1 MCYELHALKKRLKD
15 LQLKADQQSKK
26 TENRKKEVNNLRKEI
41 SRLKTMNSNIAIGV
55 PMNKIDLKQRK
66 MSDETNSL
74 SLSDTRSS
82 SGSLR

>member
-15 LQLKADQQSKK
+15 LKMKADEQTKK

-55 PMNKIDLKQRK
+55 PMNKIDLRQRK
-66 MSDETNSL
+66 LSDEADSL
-74 SLSDTRSS
+74 SLSRSS
-82 SGSLR
+82 SSSIR

>member
-1 MCYELHALKKRLKD
+1 M
-15 LQLKADQQSKK
+15 QLKADQQSKK

-74 SLSDTRSS
+74 SDTRSS